1 MSAMFTIHSTRIPER
16 SSDVED
22 EGWGWYEDML
32 GVTIPRTVI
41 TETDLSCFHSNSLGS
56 KWFSISSGRDVYGVC
71 RDKTR
76 CVHWNRIT
84 ISDRIDIGEV
94 SWLKA
99 ALFDD
104 DDYVPH
110 PIESIAELIGE
121 NLPILDADLSAS
133 IIDALSRGT
142 TGCYDVRRGDD
153 PDLLAFLERNAGYA
167 LFTVSW

>member
-1 MSAMFTIHSTRIPER
+1 MSATFTIHSTRIPER
-16 SSDVED
+16 GSEVEND
-22 EGWGWYEDML
+22 DWGWYEDML

-41 TETDLSCFHSNSLGS
+41 TETDLSCFNSNSLGS
-56 KWFSISSGRDVYGVC
+56 KWFSVFRGGSTYGVC
-71 RDKTR
+71 PERTR

-104 DDYVPH
+104 DDFVPH
-110 PIESIAELIGE
+110 PIESLRELIGE
-121 NLPILDADLSAS
+121 NLPILDADLSAA
-133 IIDALSRGT
+133 IIEALSRGT
-142 TGCYDVRRGDD
+142 IGCYDVRPGDD
-153 PDLLAFLERNAGYA
+153 PDLLAFLERNVGYR